1 MVIFFMKQALACL
14 LKLSKSIDYMKVG
27 IVHNLYLM
35 KGGEDVMVEQECQ
48 LLRKNKVAAEV
59 LYFKNSSSKRKQIV
73 QFLLAFYNPFS
84 SRLVSRWI
92 DDIQPDLIHLH
103 NWHYAASPAVVRAAK
118 KKGVPVV
125 HTLHNF
131 RLLCPS
137 GTLLHNNVISTEYRT
152 NRFPWQAVMYKVY
165 RNSFLQTFWLAL
177 TVWINKINGTWKSI
191 DKYIVLTQHAEQ
203 VFQSSDIISR
213 EKIAVKP
220 NFISDVPEEDC
231 ERQSHFLYTGRLSEE
246 KGIEV
251 LLNAFAHNGHQIK
264 IVGDGPMRGMVEA
277 YAEKYSNIIY
287 LGFKDKHSIIK
298 ELKACTALVFS
309 SIWFEGNPLTII
321 EALACGTVVIASNL
335 GAMQSMITDGYN
347 GLHFLPGS
355 ESDLAA
361 KVDSWYR
368 LSAYEKADFYKN
380 ARQSYLDNYT
390 PAKNFEKLFAIYKS
404 VVNHGKAKPVELVY

>member
-1 MVIFFMKQALACL
+1 
-14 LKLSKSIDYMKVG
+14 MKVG
-27 IVHNLYLM
+27 IVHNLYLL

-48 LLRKNKVAAEV
+48 LLKKNKVAAEV
-59 LYFKNSSSKRKQIV
+59 LYFKNASSIGKQVV

-84 SRLVSRWI
+84 YRLVSRWI
-92 DDIQPDLIHLH
+92 DEIQPDLIHLH

-118 KKGVPVV
+118 KKGIPVV

-137 GTLLHNNVISTEYRT
+137 GTLLHNNVISYSYLS
-152 NRFPWQAVMYKVY
+152 NGFPWQAVQHRVY
-165 RNSFLQTFWLAL
+165 RNSYLQTFWLAF
-177 TVWINKINGTWKSI
+177 TVWMNKINGTWKSI

-203 VFQSSDIISR
+203 VFQSSDIISKD
-213 EKIAVKP
+213 KIAVKP
-220 NFISDVPEEDC
+220 NFISDIPAENG

-251 LLNAFAHNGHQIK
+251 VLHAFAHSGYQIK
-264 IVGDGPMRGMVEA
+264 IVGDGPLRGIVEA

-287 LGFKDKHSIIK
+287 LGFSDKDSILK

-321 EALACGTVVIASNL
+321 EALACGTAVIASDL
-335 GAMQSMITDGYN
+335 GAMQSMISNGYN
-347 GLHFLPGS
+347 GLHFTPGS
-355 ESDLAA
+355 ENDLIE
-361 KVDSWYR
+361 KLDIWQQF
-368 LSAYEKADFYKN
+368 SAYEKADFYKH
-380 ARQSYLDNYT
+380 ARQSYIDNYT
-390 PAKNFEKLFAIYKS
+390 PAKNFEKLLSIYKS